1 MKRNNA
7 YSQASKPVYTAGDED
22 DDSNHPSTPGA
33 CHAFGCPLP
42 GVFAETNGSMW
53 FCACHDG
60 IRGSEWHTVTTR
72 VRNRIGAFDACLKV
86 MTSAPILS
94 NWGPRAKA
102 FIERH
107 GLEHLVHE
115 GQGGLS
121 FTRHDG
127 KPVTPGKF
135 FRQLHLALVAECR
148 KDLLSKTEIA
158 VKSGSGSGL
167 IDIGALIG

>member
-7 YSQASKPVYTAGDED
+7 YREASRHVATGGEDED
-22 DDSNHPSTPGA
+22 SYTPAPGR

-72 VRNRIGAFDACLKV
+72 VRNRVGAFEACFKV
-86 MTSAPILS
+86 MTSPPILS
-94 NWGPRAKA
+94 NWVPRAQA

-107 GLEHLVHE
+107 GLEHLVHD
-115 GQGGLS
+115 GLGGLS
-121 FTRHDG
+121 YTRQDG
-127 KPVTPGKF
+127 QPVTAKKF
-135 FRQLHLALVAECR
+135 FLQLHMALIAECR
-148 KDLLSKTEIA
+148 KDLLSKNEIIA
-158 VKSGSGSGL
+158 KSSSNSGL
-167 IDIGALIG
+167 MDIGELIG